1 MNMCVGSTAIL
12 VYTMKA
18 AAYEGECV
26 YWACAEKS
34 DWRKLSLY
42 NIEVY
47 EH

>member
-12 VYTMKA
+12 VYKMKA

-26 YWACAEKS
+26 YCASAEKS